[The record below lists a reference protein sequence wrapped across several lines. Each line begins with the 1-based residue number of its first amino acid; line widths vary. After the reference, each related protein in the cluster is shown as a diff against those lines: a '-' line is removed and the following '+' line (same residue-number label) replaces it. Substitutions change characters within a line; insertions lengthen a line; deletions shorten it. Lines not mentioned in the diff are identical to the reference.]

1 VRKRMACESNLSLAA
16 GMTLNVLIQ
25 VPVGQV
31 SVGFH
36 LSIDQR

>member
-16 GMTLNVLIQ
+16 GMTLD